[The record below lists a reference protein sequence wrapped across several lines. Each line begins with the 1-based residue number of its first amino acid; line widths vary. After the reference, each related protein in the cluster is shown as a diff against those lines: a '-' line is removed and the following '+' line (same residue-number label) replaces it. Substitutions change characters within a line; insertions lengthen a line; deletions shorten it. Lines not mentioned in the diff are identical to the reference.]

1 MQVKTVKKASAAS
14 FRLATV
20 SRRAVQAALIL
31 VVLASLVP
39 AQLMA
44 QNAIPLVNQPLV
56 PTAVAPGGAAFTLT
70 VNGTGFA
77 TGAVVNWNGSPRT
90 TTVVSS
96 SQLTAA
102 ILSTDIA
109 TAQTASITVT
119 NPAPGGGTSI
129 ATPFEVT
136 KSTAGAFVARN
147 DIPAN
152 VSAMAVAVGDFRGV
166 GKQDLAVANSAN
178 SIDVFLG
185 NGDGTFQ
192 TAVNY
197 PLVSGFP
204 IAIVAAD
211 VNGDGKLDLA
221 VLLNHTKNV
230 IILTG
235 NGDGTFTVGQQ
246 FATGNNPSALAV
258 ADVNKDGKQD
268 LLVTNFQDNTVSVLL
283 GNGDG
288 TFQPKADYATGV
300 KPDGVAVGDFNGDGL
315 PDLAVANNS
324 DGTVSILLG
333 SGSGTFPTHVDYT
346 TAGLPTWVVAADFN
360 GDGKLDLAVCAAAGL
375 VSILKGNGDG
385 TFGTHTDFKV
395 NSNPQMIVAA
405 DLNGDGILDLADVNF
420 SDNSV
425 SYLQGVGNGTF
436 KAEAVYPT
444 NTNPGWLAVGDFN
457 NDGRVDLAVATSA
470 GELTILDQTLL
481 LVSPTV
487 LNFPTQEGGFA
498 SAAMTV
504 TLRNTSTAPIGISN
518 VATIGANAS
527 EFAQT
532 NTCGSSIAAGKT
544 CTFSVIFTPQD
555 LGTRK
560 AQIVITE
567 TNGSSVGISLS
578 GVAVIRIAIE
588 PNPHNFPT
596 PILLGSSSTPFVA
609 TVKNMANLTVT
620 YTSLGL
626 TGLDTEDYVLSN
638 DTCAATTLAP
648 LANCTIDVTFKPT
661 TVGGRTAAL
670 TIFGHFS
677 PGNGQQAILLSGLG
691 TGVSV
696 KPTTLTFAAQTV
708 GTTSAAK
715 VVTVKNAG
723 SAALAV
729 SVTFQGGDPKDFA
742 QTNNCNGSIP
752 AGSSC
757 TVNVTFTPQAT
768 GTRSSALYIGDLDPT
783 GPQIVTLTG
792 TGQ

>member
-1 MQVKTVKKASAAS
+1 MQVKTVKKVSAAS

-31 VVLASLVP
+31 VVLASVVP

-44 QNAIPLVNQPLV
+44 QNSIPLVNQPLL

-77 TGAVVNWNGSPRT
+77 SGAVVNWNGSPRAT
-90 TTVVSS
+90 TFVSA
-96 SQLTAA
+96 SQVTAA

-109 TAQTASITVT
+109 TAQTASVTVT

-129 ATPFEVT
+129 PTPFEVT
-136 KSTAGAFVARN
+136 KSTTGAFVARN

-152 VSAMAVAVGDFRGV
+152 ASAMAVAVGDFRRV
-166 GKQDLAVANSAN
+166 GKQDLAVANSSN
-178 SIDVFLG
+178 SIDVLLG

-258 ADVNKDGKQD
+258 ADVNLDGKQD

-288 TFQPKADYATGV
+288 TFQPKVDYATGV

-324 DGTVSILLG
+324 DGTVSILIG
-333 SGSGTFPTHVDYT
+333 AGSGTFPTHVDYP

-360 GDGKLDLAVCAAAGL
+360 GDGKLDLALSAAAGL
-375 VSILKGNGDG
+375 ISILKGNGDG
-385 TFGTHTDFKV
+385 TFGTHTDYKV
-395 NSNPQMIVAA
+395 NPNPQMVVAA
-405 DLNGDGILDLADVNF
+405 DFNGDGKLDLADVNF

-425 SYLQGVGNGTF
+425 SLLLGLGDGTF
-436 KAEAVYPT
+436 KAEAVFPT
-444 NTNPGWLAVGDFN
+444 NTNPGWLALGDFN
-457 NDGRVDLAVATSA
+457 NDGRIDIAVATSA
-470 GELTILDQTLL
+470 GELSILDQTLL

-498 SAAMTV
+498 SAPMTV
-504 TLRNTSTAPIGISN
+504 TLRNTSTAAIGFSN
-518 VATIGANAS
+518 VAITGANAS
-527 EFAQT
+527 EYSQT
-532 NTCGSSIAAGKT
+532 NTCGSSLAVGKT
-544 CTFSVIFTPQD
+544 CTYSIVFTPMD
-555 LGTRK
+555 LGTRT
-560 AQIVITE
+560 AQIIITE

-578 GVAVIRIAIE
+578 GVAVIRIEIE
-588 PNPHNFPT
+588 PNPHKFPT
-596 PILLGSSSTPFVA
+596 TLLGTSSAPFVA
-609 TVKNMANLTVT
+609 TVKNLANLTVN

-626 TGLDTEDYVLSN
+626 TGLDTEDYVLSD

-648 LANCTIDVTFKPT
+648 LASCTIHVTFTPT

-677 PGNGQQAILLSGLG
+677 PGNGQQAILLSGLA

-723 SAALAV
+723 TAALAV
-729 SVTFQGGDPKDFA
+729 SVTLQGGDPKDFA

-768 GTRSSALYIGDLDPT
+768 GTRTSGLYIGDLDPT